1 MKKLYVVNLA
11 FALCLIFG
19 GLAFTEQPRDDIA
32 VHKACKYC
40 GMDRGMYNF
49 SRMLVEYDD
58 GSKAPFCSL
67 HCAAVDL
74 ATNIDKTPRTISVGD
89 FNGKQLIDAEKA
101 FWVVGGSKPGV
112 MSKRGKWAFAD
123 QDAAENFKK
132 TNQGQVVSFEEA
144 MRMAYEDMHDDTKAI
159 RERRKMKR
167 MKIMEQKPHAVH

>member
-1 MKKLYVVNLA
+1 MKKKYIVNLVLA
-11 FALCLIFG
+11 LFPIFAG
-19 GLAFTEQPRDDIA
+19 AAFTEQREDDIA
-32 VHKACKYC
+32 VHKSCKYC
-40 GMDRGMYNF
+40 GMDRGMHNF

-67 HCAAVDL
+67 RCAAVDL
-74 ATNIDKTPRTISVGD
+74 ATNIDKTPKTISVGD

-123 QDAAENFKK
+123 QDAAENFTK

-167 MKIMEQKPHAVH
+167 MKIMEQKTNAGH